1 MSREQVKLPVI
12 IEDLEA
18 GDRVYRHSWVSDNT
32 IFGTVQKASNGRV
45 IVLLDSQVVQY
56 VSIKYFQENEG
67 VTFYWGKCLPLN
79 QVRAGSVISVT
90 TNDVT
95 LRAVVDFINPH
106 RITFTYV
113 DNPEVT
119 ESWVNTTSRPL
130 EFLLRNWELEG

>member
-1 MSREQVKLPVI
+1 MSREKVKLPPIV
-12 IEDLEA
+12 EDFEE
-18 GDRVYRHSWVSDNT
+18 GDRVYRHSMVTDNT

-45 IVLLDSQVVQY
+45 IVLLDSQVVHY
-56 VSIKYFQENEG
+56 VSINYFQENEG
-67 VTFYWGKCLPLN
+67 VTFYWGKCLPLK
-79 QVRAGSVISVT
+79 QVEVGSVISVT

-95 LRAVVDFINPH
+95 LRAVVDYISPY

-119 ESWVNTTSRPL
+119 DSWVNTISRPL